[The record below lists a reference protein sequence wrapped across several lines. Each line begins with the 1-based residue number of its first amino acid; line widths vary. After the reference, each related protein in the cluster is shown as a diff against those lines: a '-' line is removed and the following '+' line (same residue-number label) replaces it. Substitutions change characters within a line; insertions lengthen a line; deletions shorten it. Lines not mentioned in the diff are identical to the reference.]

1 MFPLMS
7 EITPKMRRLLRSG
20 DRSKRKRGIRLY
32 WAAPGEH
39 SRGRI
44 LMEIDQGN
52 FARSKFLIR
61 GGPVSTTEWRKPFS
75 SLGVEFLPGHGPV
88 RNEARSEE
96 RRVGKECVSTCR
108 SRWSPYH

>member
-1 MFPLMS
+1 MFPLMA

-20 DRSKRKRGIRLY
+20 DRRKRKRGIRLY

-44 LMEIDQGN
+44 LMEIVQGN

-75 SLGVEFLPGHGPV
+75 
-88 RNEARSEE
+88 RSEE
-96 RRVGKECVSTCR
+96 HTSELQSLMRISSAVFCLTKKLNPLLHSII
-108 SRWSPYH
+108 HI